1 MLKIRLNRIG
11 RRNRA
16 HYRIV
21 VAENSWKRDG
31 KIVDMIGFYSPE
43 TKEVGIRYVK
53 LAYYLENGA
62 QITRRVYQIVKQ
74 CIIKT

>member
-21 VAENSWKRDG
+21 VAESCRKRDG
-31 KIVDMIGFYSPE
+31 KTVDMIGFYSPK
-43 TKEVGIRYVK
+43 TKEVGINFLK
-53 LAYYLENGA
+53 LGKYLRNGA

-74 CIIKT
+74 CLIKK